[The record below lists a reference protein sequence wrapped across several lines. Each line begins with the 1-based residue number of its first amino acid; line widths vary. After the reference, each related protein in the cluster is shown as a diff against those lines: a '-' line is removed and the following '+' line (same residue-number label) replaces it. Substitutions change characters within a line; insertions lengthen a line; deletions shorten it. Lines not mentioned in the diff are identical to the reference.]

1 MKRGANGDPQAVG
14 QQSFDYEGIHFQPA
28 TTYTVINETRT
39 GLFAANRNLEGNIMK
54 ALFNAV
60 AMAAVL
66 SIPPMCYAQSNQPVT
81 RAQVR
86 SELVQLEKAG
96 YDPSSDQTQYP
107 RNIQAAEAKVSAQQQ
122 GGATYGGVANDT
134 SSGRASAWSAKQKDI
149 PGFPA
154 MPDFQR
160 P

>member
-1 MKRGANGDPQAVG
+1 
-14 QQSFDYEGIHFQPA
+14 
-28 TTYTVINETRT
+28 
-39 GLFAANRNLEGNIMK
+39 MK

-107 RNIQAAEAKVSAQQQ
+107 RNIQAAQAKVAAGQQEKND
-122 GGATYGGVANDT
+122 YGGVANDT
-134 SSGRASAWSAKQKDI
+134 SSGRASRWTAQQKDI